1 MTQDLKKTTDKSVDH
16 EPGIELVELTPEEI
30 AYISGGYGG
39 GGGSKS
45 A

>member
-1 MTQDLKKTTDKSVDH
+1 MSQQYQPTSEK
-16 EPGIELVELTPEEI
+16 IEDEFEMELIELTPEEI